1 VHDALRLAIFM
12 VSQARPILEGL
23 GDEHRALEPM
33 PGTKTAG
40 WLLGHLVFTGDYARR
55 MCGRTPLCGESWTRR
70 FAPGT
75 QPSHDAGAYPPMA
88 ELTAMFG
95 TVYKDLITAA
105 AEAPRHVLTAANPY
119 SAARDRFPTVRD
131 FLYYL
136 MTAHLAYHLGQL
148 YCWRAA
154 AGVGVAPG
162 GDRQIA

>member
-1 VHDALRLAIFM
+1 MQDAIRLSIFM
-12 VSQARPILEGL
+12 LSQAKPILHGL

-40 WLLGHLVFTGDYARR
+40 WLVGHLTFTGDYARR
-55 MCGRTPLCGESWTRR
+55 LCERTPLCNDSWTRR

-75 QPSHDAGAYPPMA
+75 QPSHDPAAYPSMT

-95 TVYKDLITAA
+95 SVHTDLIAAA
-105 AEAPRHVLTAANPY
+105 AEASRHTLMAPNPFTAA
-119 SAARDRFPTVRD
+119 RERFPTVRD
-131 FLYYL
+131 FLLYL
-136 MTAHLAYHLGQL
+136 MTAHLGYHLGQL

-154 AGVGVAPG
+154 AGVGDIPG

>member
-1 VHDALRLAIFM
+1 VQDAIRLSIFM
-12 VSQARPILEGL
+12 VSQARPILQGL

-33 PGTKTAG
+33 PGMKTAG
-40 WLLGHLVFTGDYARR
+40 WLIGHLAFTGDYARR
-55 MCGRTPLCGESWTRR
+55 LCGRPPLCNDSWTRR

-75 QPSHDAGAYPPMA
+75 QPSHDANAYPPMA
-88 ELTAMFG
+88 ELVATFG
-95 TVYKDLITAA
+95 SVYADLIAA
-105 AEAPRHVLTAANPY
+105 ASEAPRHTLSAPNPY
-119 SAARDRFPTVRD
+119 SAARERFPTIRD

-136 MTAHLAYHLGQL
+136 MTAHLSYHLGQL